1 MEQWN
6 FKKCHLQQENFF
18 FFFFINRSC
27 HMIMP
32 IMIRINRVAIEHP
45 SITTR
50 SVAAKRETERQAA
63 GF

>member
-1 MEQWN
+1 MRPPAG
-6 FKKCHLQQENFF
+6 KLFF
-18 FFFFINRSC
+18 FFYNRSC
-27 HMIMP
+27 YMIMP

-50 SVAAKRETERQAA
+50 SVAGKRETERQAA